1 METFRSE
8 KQKAESRKQ
17 KSVRRSFLLFA
28 FCFLLFSC
36 HRETAPQQFSVLV
49 ITLDTFRADRLG
61 ANTPNLAKLADE
73 SARFD
78 NAETAVP
85 LTLPS
90 HCTILSGLLPTH
102 HGVRNNGAG
111 SFPNDRETL
120 ATTFSKNG
128 WRTGAF
134 VSSFVLDRRFG
145 LSRGFETYDD
155 SIERSADEM
164 SNNFEAERR
173 GGETVDHALAWLHQ
187 SDVRPFFA
195 WVHLYDAHAPYAPP
209 QPYPQTYDGEIA
221 YLDAQVG
228 RLLAAIDPKTTVVA
242 IIGDHGEAL
251 GEHGELTHGL
261 LLYEPTLHVPMFF
274 RGPNVKAR
282 RVTEPV
288 GSIDFAPTVA
298 SLAGASMTNIDGVS
312 LAGDVKAA
320 DLYAETEYPTTFGW
334 SDLTAMRRGSTKLI
348 RGTRAELFD
357 LRNDPRESKNIF
369 DVDRRAYHD
378 LNALLDAAKVTAQP
392 AKNAPVDD
400 ETKSKLASLGYIAP
414 TGASA
419 NGPARD
425 PRDMA
430 PLFRKFEESVWAVN
444 EKRTADA
451 LPALE
456 QLVRDD
462 PRNSVFRGLLA
473 RAYKQA
479 GRADRALELYRQAVA
494 IAPDDNDAWYEL
506 AVALQAA
513 GRAKEASVVIREALR
528 RDPSRPEA
536 HNALGIEL
544 TEQGKFGEAEAE
556 FRKAID
562 IDSRNARAWNN
573 LGNVYRSMNRG
584 ADAASAYEKAAS
596 LAPKYPDPLNGLG
609 VLRVQN
615 DQPRD
620 AVGYFDQA
628 LRLAPDFYEAQLN
641 RGIALQMA
649 GDNASAAAQFRM
661 LLAKLPKGAEYEP
674 QRQAATALLSRLSH

>member
-1 METFRSE
+1 
-8 KQKAESRKQ
+8 
-17 KSVRRSFLLFA
+17 LHFA
-28 FCFLLFSC
+28 FCILVSC
-36 HRETAPQQFSVLV
+36 HREAPPPTQLNVLV

-61 ANTPNLAKLADE
+61 AQTPNLTKLAAE

-90 HCTILSGLLPTH
+90 HCTVLSGLLPTH

-111 SFPNDRETL
+111 SFPADRETL

-155 SIERSADEM
+155 AIERSADET

-187 SDVRPFFA
+187 SDTRPFFA

-221 YLDAQVG
+221 YVDAQVG
-228 RLLAAIDPKTTVVA
+228 RLLGAIDPKTTVVA

-274 RGPNVKAR
+274 RAPNVQAR

-298 SLAGASMTNIDGVS
+298 ALAGAAMANVDGQS
-312 LAGDVKAA
+312 LAGDVKAM

-334 SDLTAMRRGSTKLI
+334 SDLTAMRRGNLKLI
-348 RGTRAELFD
+348 RGTRGELFD
-357 LRNDPRESKNIF
+357 LAADPKETKNVL
-369 DVDRRAYHD
+369 DAERRAYHD
-378 LNALLDAAKVTAQP
+378 LNALLDAAKVAAQP
-392 AKNAPVDD
+392 AKQVPVDD

-414 TGASA
+414 TGAST

-430 PLFRKFEESVWAVN
+430 PLFHKFEESVWAVN

-451 LPALE
+451 LPPLE
-456 QLVRDD
+456 QLVHDD

-479 GRADRALELYRQAVA
+479 GRTDRALELYRQAVA

-513 GRAKEASVVIREALR
+513 GRAKEASVVIHEALR

-536 HNALGIEL
+536 HNALGIEF
-544 TEQGKFGEAEAE
+544 TEQGKLGEAETE

-562 IDSRNARAWNN
+562 IDARNARAWNN
-573 LGNVYRSMNRG
+573 LGNVYRAMNRS
-584 ADAASAYEKAAS
+584 ADAAGAYEKAAS

-609 VLRVQN
+609 VLRVQG
-615 DQPRD
+615 DQPRE
-620 AVGYFDQA
+620 AIGYFDQA

-649 GDNASAAAQFRM
+649 GDNTSAAAQFRA
-661 LLAKLPKGAEYEP
+661 LLAKLPRGAEYEA
-674 QRQAATALLSRLSH
+674 QRQAATALLARLGH